1 MVLGKMVGVELA
13 TEGVGVLAQAIA
25 AGVEMAAAET
35 YAEVTA

>member
-1 MVLGKMVGVELA
+1 MSAFVVTA
-13 TEGVGVLAQAIA
+13 RVLAQAIA